1 MTALQLSRVEQGR
14 LYTSMINAL
23 GVPDQID
30 TQRLAAFEARA
41 YAFVHLQP
49 FECLEAYVLADVL
62 DNHTHLIGAELY
74 SIKIEQVETLAQCQT
89 DTAKHALRFLG
100 LFKSPL
106 HGHRVYTNDPTG
118 CAGVLELP
126 PDLCKD
132 WRSLDW

>member
-1 MTALQLSRVEQGR
+1 MTALQLTRVEQSR
-14 LYTSMINAL
+14 LYTAMCAAL

-49 FECLEAYVLADVL
+49 YECLEAYVLADTL
-62 DNHTHLIGAELY
+62 DNHIHRIGVELY
-74 SIKIEQVETLAQCQT
+74 SIRLDDLEELAECQT

-100 LFKSPL
+100 LFKSPV
-106 HGHRVYTNDPTG
+106 HGLRVYTNDSTG
-118 CAGVLELP
+118 RAEALELP
-126 PDLCKD
+126 PSVFVE